1 MYSFYLDKT
10 KVAEPESFT
19 NISFEKK
26 RDENYFGFI
35 QRQKGTVKVIG
46 AGQVKFTEPKAVAIL
61 KAAKERDGYGAIVKF
76 TVYYNDILAYVGTV
90 NLWNAEWYT
99 RSVVVT
105 FSDDSGVMKFIANA
119 NKRYAI
125 TTNKTQTLGGSGI
138 VGKTTH
144 QILESLSLFRQK
156 TQTAQSFSHAVP
168 FQSVSGSSNST
179 VNTITDFSSI
189 LPIYTNDS
197 EKKTVSVKAAIPVN
211 AKAGQNVSVNVND
224 IITNVY
230 AISSTAT
237 DYVFIIDETFVIE
250 PYETIT
256 IKVLSLADSDDVI
269 FNYDYQNTVLS
280 INEIKDVVNTE
291 VNCISSFDIISRL
304 VANATD
310 NELTL
315 QSDFLSNLSHDWTN
329 GKNLRGVDSLINTSF
344 NDLFSDLNKLYCL
357 TCSVTDS
364 KVIIEERKNI
374 LSTGAKSYLNRD
386 RIVDEQGQA
395 EVKTPNRDYLYSGI
409 KVGFKNWQGESA
421 LSGQE
426 INALQ
431 EWTTNLYGREN
442 VLNLECNCIASGILI
457 EEIRQ
462 LQFGKIS
469 NEQQKKYDDTL
480 VCLIPNDG
488 FENYETFNVNQDSLN
503 LSLRHWAVLNR
514 WAAVLGGCKYWRFVS
529 GVGNTDSSISGISQ
543 KTDIVTFGNIVSDDA
558 WDLVYIAELWEYTNI
573 GDLIYWRDAD
583 GNDRKGILMEA
594 QWSNEKEMLLSI
606 IETL

>member
-1 MYSFYLDKT
+1 MYSFFLDKT

-19 NISFEKK
+19 KISFEKK
-26 RDENYFGFI
+26 RDGDYFGFI

-46 AGQVKFTEPKAVAIL
+46 AGQVKFTDRKAVAIL
-61 KAAKERDGYGAIVKF
+61 RAAKEKDGYGAIVKF
-76 TVYYNDILAYVGTV
+76 TVYYHDVLAYVGTV
-90 NLWNAEWYT
+90 NMWNAEWYT

-119 NKRYAI
+119 NKRYEIA
-125 TTNKTQTLGGSGI
+125 TNKIQTLGGSGI

-144 QILESLSLFRQK
+144 QILEALSLFRQK
-156 TQTAQSFSHAVP
+156 TQSAQSFSHAVP

-179 VNTITDFSSI
+179 VSTITDFSSI
-189 LPIYTNDS
+189 LPIYTNDA
-197 EKKTVSVKAAIPVN
+197 EKKTVSVNAVIKVN
-211 AKAGQNVSVNVND
+211 AKAGQDVSVNVNEL
-224 IITNVY
+224 ITNVY
-230 AISSTAT
+230 AISSTAA
-237 DYVFIIDETFVIE
+237 DYTFIIDETFVIE

-256 IKVLSLADSDDVI
+256 VKVLSLGDSDDVI
-269 FNYDYQNTVLS
+269 FNYDFQNTVLS
-280 INEIKDVVNTE
+280 INEIKDVVKTD
-291 VNCISSFDIISRL
+291 VKCISSFDIISRL

-315 QSDFLSNLSHDWTN
+315 QSEFLSKLSHDWTN
-329 GKNLRGVDSLINTSF
+329 GKNLRGVDALINTSF

-357 TCSVTDS
+357 TCSVTDD
-364 KVIIEERKNI
+364 KVVIEERKRI
-374 LSTGAKSYLNRD
+374 LKTGSKTYLNRD
-386 RIVDEQGQA
+386 RIVEEEGQA

-442 VLNLECNCIASGILI
+442 MLNLECNCIASGILI

-462 LQFGKIS
+462 MQFGKIS

-488 FENYETFNVNQDSLN
+488 FENYETFNVNEDSLN
-503 LSLRHWAVLNR
+503 LSLRPWAVLNR
-514 WAAVLGGCKYWRFVS
+514 WAAVLGGCEYWRFVS
-529 GVGNTDSSISGISQ
+529 GVGNTDSRISGINQ
-543 KTDIVTFGNIVSDDA
+543 KSDITVFGNIISDDA
-558 WDLVYIAELWEYTNI
+558 WDLVYICELWEYATI

-583 GNDRKGILMEA
+583 GNDRKGILVEA
-594 QWSNEKEMLLSI
+594 QWSNEKMMLLSI